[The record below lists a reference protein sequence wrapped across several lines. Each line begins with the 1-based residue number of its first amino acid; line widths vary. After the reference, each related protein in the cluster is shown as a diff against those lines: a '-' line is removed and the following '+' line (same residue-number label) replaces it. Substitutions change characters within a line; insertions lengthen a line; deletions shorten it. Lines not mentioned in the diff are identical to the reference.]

1 MNVPIGRAAQL
12 RHALEEKF
20 SGFLATIGPLSDTQW
35 AWPCPREGWPIG
47 YVAHHIGQGIVRPSG
62 WITQALAGDDPF
74 NFEWDV
80 THALN
85 ARRSQR
91 LGLPAKGETIRY
103 IRVAT
108 SNFCD
113 LIGSL
118 SDAQLDIIAFTQTS
132 QKHGAVRKSVEWVAA
147 LVIRHVDE
155 HHPSIIEALASH

>member
-1 MNVPIGRAAQL
+1 MNVPIGRSAQL
-12 RHALEEKF
+12 SHALEEKF
-20 SGFLATIGPLSDTQW
+20 SGFLAMIGPLSDTQW

-47 YVAHHIGQGIVRPSG
+47 YVAHHIGQGILRPSG

-91 LGLPAKGETIRY
+91 LGLPPKGETIRY
-103 IRVAT
+103 ISVAT

-118 SDAQLDIIAFTQTS
+118 SDAQLDLIAFTQTS
-132 QKHGAVRKSVEWVAA
+132 QKYGAVRKSVEWVAS
-147 LVIRHVDE
+147 LVMRHVDE
-155 HHPSIIEALASH
+155 HHQSISEALASH

>member
-1 MNVPIGRAAQL
+1 M
-12 RHALEEKF
+12 
-20 SGFLATIGPLSDTQW
+20 
-35 AWPCPREGWPIG
+35 REGDTTEG
-47 YVAHHIGQGIVRPSG
+47 MVAREGGTAELPSRVVPVVPEHDTLVDSATGTAANPTLVLRPGEARTPLFDLSLEQ
-62 WITQALAGDDPF
+62 TA
-74 NFEWDV
+74 
-80 THALN
+80 

-147 LVIRHVDE
+147 LVMRHVDE

>member
-1 MNVPIGRAAQL
+1 M
-12 RHALEEKF
+12 
-20 SGFLATIGPLSDTQW
+20 
-35 AWPCPREGWPIG
+35 
-47 YVAHHIGQGIVRPSG
+47 RPSG

-147 LVIRHVDE
+147 LVMRHVDE